1 MTTTLIGKGLP
12 SYRLIEDDSFAL
24 LEDGSRRLNEGTIYM
39 TIGSLFGIN
48 LETFGLYQKSF
59 TWTVYKEA
67 ATQPAIPTGGSYDL
81 VTDVGTPPTGWSNT
95 TPTSPTLAVWKSIT
109 IVESR
114 NTGFLTWSTA
124 YV

>member
-1 MTTTLIGKGLP
+1 MSNVLIGKGLP
-12 SYRLIEDDSFAL
+12 SYRLLEDNSFAL

-59 TWTVYKEA
+59 VWTVYKES

-95 TPTSPTLAVWKSIT
+95 TPTSPTEDVWQSIT
-109 IVESR
+109 LVESR
-114 NTGFLTWSTA
+114 NTGYLTWSEA